1 MQMPETAV
9 RRLRIVLADDHATVR
24 QALRLLIDAQPDL
37 MVVAE
42 AGDGRA
48 ALQLAQELDPD
59 VVVMDISMPGT
70 SGLTATRVLKEAH
83 PHVAIVVLT
92 RHADDAYLHEMLRAG
107 AAAFVLKQS
116 PSTELIQAIRAAA
129 AGGQYLD
136 ANVTSRVTGGLLARD
151 SKKAGPR
158 LTDRETEVLRMIAR
172 GYSNKEIAS
181 QLDLS
186 VKTIEVHKA
195 NGMRKLGLRGRIDI
209 VRFAIIQGW
218 MGDG

>member
-1 MQMPETAV
+1 MDKQKVGP
-9 RRLRIVLADDHATVR
+9 LRVVLADDHVTVR
-24 QALRLLIDAQPDL
+24 HGLRLLLDAQPDL
-37 MVVAE
+37 TVVGE
-42 AGDGRA
+42 ADDGRA
-48 ALQLAQELDPD
+48 TLQRVQELDPD
-59 VVVMDISMPGT
+59 VVVMDISMPGM
-70 SGLTATRVLKEAH
+70 SGLSATRVLKEAR
-83 PHVAIVVLT
+83 PRVAIVVLT

-129 AGGQYLD
+129 AGSQYLD

-151 SKKAGPR
+151 SKRAGPR
-158 LTDRETEVLRMIAR
+158 LTDREAEVLRMIAR

-195 NGMRKLGLRGRIDI
+195 NGMRKLGLRGRADI
-209 VRFAIIQGW
+209 VQFAIVQGW
-218 MGDG
+218 MGEG

>member
-1 MQMPETAV
+1 MDKQKVGP
-9 RRLRIVLADDHATVR
+9 LRVVLADDHVTVR
-24 QALRLLIDAQPDL
+24 HGLRRLLDAQPDL
-37 MVVAE
+37 TVVGE
-42 AGDGRA
+42 ADDGRA
-48 ALQLAQELDPD
+48 ALQRVQELDPD
-59 VVVMDISMPGT
+59 VVVMDISMPGM
-70 SGLTATRVLKEAH
+70 SGLSATRVLKEAR

-116 PSTELIQAIRAAA
+116 SSTELIQAIRAAA

-151 SKKAGPR
+151 SKRAGPR
-158 LTDRETEVLRMIAR
+158 LTDREAEVLRMIAR

-195 NGMRKLGLRGRIDI
+195 NGMRKLALRGRADI
-209 VRFAIIQGW
+209 VQFAIVQGW
-218 MGDG
+218 MGEG

>member
-1 MQMPETAV
+1 MDKQKVGP
-9 RRLRIVLADDHATVR
+9 LRVVLADDHVTVR
-24 QALRLLIDAQPDL
+24 HGLRLLLDAQPDL
-37 MVVAE
+37 TVVGE
-42 AGDGRA
+42 ADDGRA
-48 ALQLAQELDPD
+48 ALQRVQELDPD
-59 VVVMDISMPGT
+59 VVVMDISMPGM
-70 SGLTATRVLKEAH
+70 SGLSATRVLKEAR
-83 PHVAIVVLT
+83 PRVAIVVLT

-116 PSTELIQAIRAAA
+116 SSTELLQAIRAAA

-151 SKKAGPR
+151 SKRAGPR
-158 LTDRETEVLRMIAR
+158 LTDREAEVLRMIAR

-195 NGMRKLGLRGRIDI
+195 NGMRKLGFRGRADI
-209 VRFAIIQGW
+209 VQFAIVQGW

>member
-1 MQMPETAV
+1 MDKQKVGP
-9 RRLRIVLADDHATVR
+9 LRVVLADDHVTVR
-24 QALRLLIDAQPDL
+24 HGLRLILDAQPDL
-37 MVVAE
+37 TVVGE
-42 AGDGRA
+42 ADDGRA
-48 ALQLAQELDPD
+48 TLQRVQELDPD
-59 VVVMDISMPGT
+59 VVVMDISMPGM
-70 SGLTATRVLKEAH
+70 SGLSATRVLKEAR
-83 PHVAIVVLT
+83 PRLAIVVLT

-129 AGGQYLD
+129 AGGQYMD

-151 SKKAGPR
+151 SKRAGPR
-158 LTDRETEVLRMIAR
+158 LTDREAEVLRMIAR

-195 NGMRKLGLRGRIDI
+195 NGMRKLGLRGRADI
-209 VRFAIIQGW
+209 VQFAIVQGW
-218 MGDG
+218 MGEG

>member
-1 MQMPETAV
+1 MDKQKVGP
-9 RRLRIVLADDHATVR
+9 LRVVLADDHVTVR
-24 QALRLLIDAQPDL
+24 HGLRLLLDAQPDL
-37 MVVAE
+37 TVVGE
-42 AGDGRA
+42 ADDGRA
-48 ALQLAQELDPD
+48 ALQRVQELDPD
-59 VVVMDISMPGT
+59 VVVMDISMPGM
-70 SGLTATRVLKEAH
+70 SGLSATRVLKEAR
-83 PHVAIVVLT
+83 PRVAIVVLT

-116 PSTELIQAIRAAA
+116 PSTELIQAIRASA

-136 ANVTSRVTGGLLARD
+136 ANVTSRVTGGLIARD
-151 SKKAGPR
+151 SKRAGPR
-158 LTDRETEVLRMIAR
+158 LTDREAEVLRMIAR

-195 NGMRKLGLRGRIDI
+195 NGMRKLGLRGRADI
-209 VRFAIIQGW
+209 VQFAIVQGW

>member
-1 MQMPETAV
+1 MDRQKVGP
-9 RRLRIVLADDHATVR
+9 LRVVLADDHVTVR
-24 QALRLLIDAQPDL
+24 HGLRLILDAQPDL
-37 MVVAE
+37 TVVGE
-42 AGDGRA
+42 ADDGRA
-48 ALQLAQELDPD
+48 ALQRVQELDPD
-59 VVVMDISMPGT
+59 VVVMDISMPGM
-70 SGLTATRVLKEAH
+70 SGLSATRVLKEAR
-83 PHVAIVVLT
+83 PRVAIVVLT

-151 SKKAGPR
+151 SKRVGPR
-158 LTDRETEVLRMIAR
+158 LTDREAEVLRMIAR

-181 QLDLS
+181 QFDLS

-195 NGMRKLGLRGRIDI
+195 NGMRKLGLRGRADI
-209 VRFAIIQGW
+209 VQFAIVQGW

>member
-1 MQMPETAV
+1 MPETTV

-24 QALRLLIDAQPDL
+24 QGLRLLIDAQPDL
-37 MVVAE
+37 KVVAE
-42 AGDGRA
+42 AADGKA
-48 ALQLAQELDPD
+48 VLQLAQELDPD

-70 SGLTATRVLKEAH
+70 SGLTATRVLKEAR
-83 PHVAIVVLT
+83 PHAAIVVLT

-136 ANVTSRVTGGLLARD
+136 ANVTSRVTGGLLARN
-151 SKKAGPR
+151 SKRAGPR
-158 LTDRETEVLRMIAR
+158 LTDREAEVLRMIAR

-209 VRFAIIQGW
+209 VRFAIVQGW
-218 MGDG
+218 LGEGGR

>member
-1 MQMPETAV
+1 MDKQKVGP
-9 RRLRIVLADDHATVR
+9 LRVVLADDHVTVR
-24 QALRLLIDAQPDL
+24 HGLRLLLDAQPDL
-37 MVVAE
+37 TVVGE
-42 AGDGRA
+42 ADDGRA
-48 ALQLAQELDPD
+48 ALQRVQELDPD
-59 VVVMDISMPGT
+59 VVVMDISMPGM
-70 SGLTATRVLKEAH
+70 SGLSATRVLKEAR
-83 PHVAIVVLT
+83 PRVAIVVLT

-151 SKKAGPR
+151 SKRAGPR
-158 LTDRETEVLRMIAR
+158 LTDREAEVLRMIAR

-195 NGMRKLGLRGRIDI
+195 NGMRKLALRGRADI
-209 VRFAIIQGW
+209 VQFAIVQGW
-218 MGDG
+218 MGEG

>member
-1 MQMPETAV
+1 MNKQKAGP
-9 RRLRIVLADDHATVR
+9 LRVVLADDHVTVR
-24 QALRLLIDAQPDL
+24 HGLRLILDAQPDL
-37 MVVAE
+37 TVVGE
-42 AGDGRA
+42 ADDGRA
-48 ALQLAQELDPD
+48 TLQRVQELDPD
-59 VVVMDISMPGT
+59 VVVMDISMPGM
-70 SGLTATRVLKEAH
+70 SGLSATRVLKEAR
-83 PHVAIVVLT
+83 PRVAVVVLT

-151 SKKAGPR
+151 SKRAGPR
-158 LTDRETEVLRMIAR
+158 LTDREAEVLRMIAR

-195 NGMRKLGLRGRIDI
+195 NGMRKLGLQGRADI
-209 VRFAIIQGW
+209 VQFAIVQGW

>member
-1 MQMPETAV
+1 MDKQKVGP
-9 RRLRIVLADDHATVR
+9 LRVVLADDHVTVR
-24 QALRLLIDAQPDL
+24 HGLRLILDAQPDL
-37 MVVAE
+37 TVVGE
-42 AGDGRA
+42 ADDGRA
-48 ALQLAQELDPD
+48 TLQRVQELDPD
-59 VVVMDISMPGT
+59 VVVMDISMPGM
-70 SGLTATRVLKEAH
+70 SGLSATRVLKEAR
-83 PHVAIVVLT
+83 PRVAIVVLT

-151 SKKAGPR
+151 SKRAGPR
-158 LTDRETEVLRMIAR
+158 LTDREAEVLRMIAR

-195 NGMRKLGLRGRIDI
+195 NGMRKLGLRGRADI
-209 VRFAIIQGW
+209 VQFAIVQGW
-218 MGDG
+218 MGEG

>member
-1 MQMPETAV
+1 MDKQKVGP
-9 RRLRIVLADDHATVR
+9 LRVVLADDHVTVR
-24 QALRLLIDAQPDL
+24 HGLRLLLDAQSDL
-37 MVVAE
+37 TVVGE
-42 AGDGRA
+42 ADDGSA
-48 ALQLAQELDPD
+48 TLQRVQELDPD
-59 VVVMDISMPGT
+59 VVVMDISMPGM
-70 SGLTATRVLKEAH
+70 SGLSATRVLKEAR
-83 PHVAIVVLT
+83 PRVAIVVLT

-116 PSTELIQAIRAAA
+116 SSTELIQAIRAAA

-151 SKKAGPR
+151 SKRAGPR
-158 LTDRETEVLRMIAR
+158 LTDREAEVLRMIAR

-195 NGMRKLGLRGRIDI
+195 NGMRKLGLRGRADI
-209 VRFAIIQGW
+209 VQFAIVQGW
-218 MGDG
+218 MGEG

>member
-1 MQMPETAV
+1 MDKQKVGP
-9 RRLRIVLADDHATVR
+9 LRVVLADDHVTVR
-24 QALRLLIDAQPDL
+24 HGLRLLLDAQPDL
-37 MVVAE
+37 TVVGE
-42 AGDGRA
+42 ADDGRA
-48 ALQLAQELDPD
+48 ALQRVQELDPD
-59 VVVMDISMPGT
+59 VVVMDISMPGM
-70 SGLTATRVLKEAH
+70 SGLSATRVLKEAR
-83 PHVAIVVLT
+83 PRVAIVVLT

-151 SKKAGPR
+151 SKRAGPR
-158 LTDRETEVLRMIAR
+158 LTDREAEVLRMIAR

-195 NGMRKLGLRGRIDI
+195 NGMRKLGLRGRADI
-209 VRFAIIQGW
+209 VQFAIVQGW
-218 MGDG
+218 MGEG

>member
-1 MQMPETAV
+1 MDKQKVGP
-9 RRLRIVLADDHATVR
+9 LRVVLADDHVTVR
-24 QALRLLIDAQPDL
+24 HGLRLLLDAQPDL
-37 MVVAE
+37 TVVGE
-42 AGDGRA
+42 ADDGRT
-48 ALQLAQELDPD
+48 ALQRVQELEPD
-59 VVVMDISMPGT
+59 VVVMDISMPGM
-70 SGLTATRVLKEAH
+70 SGLSATRVLKEAR
-83 PHVAIVVLT
+83 PRVAIVVLT

-151 SKKAGPR
+151 SKRVGPR
-158 LTDRETEVLRMIAR
+158 LTDREAEVLRMIAR
-172 GYSNKEIAS
+172 GFSNKEIAS

-195 NGMRKLGLRGRIDI
+195 NGMRKLGLKGRADI
-209 VRFAIIQGW
+209 VQFAIVQGW

>member
-1 MQMPETAV
+1 MDKQKVGP
-9 RRLRIVLADDHATVR
+9 LRVVLADDHVTVR
-24 QALRLLIDAQPDL
+24 HGLRLLLDAQPDL
-37 MVVAE
+37 TVVGE
-42 AGDGRA
+42 ADDGRA
-48 ALQLAQELDPD
+48 ALQRVQELDPD
-59 VVVMDISMPGT
+59 VVVMDISMPGM
-70 SGLTATRVLKEAH
+70 SGLSATRVLKEAR
-83 PHVAIVVLT
+83 PRVAIVVLT

-129 AGGQYLD
+129 AGSQYLD

-151 SKKAGPR
+151 SKRAGPR
-158 LTDRETEVLRMIAR
+158 LTDREAEVLRMIAR

-195 NGMRKLGLRGRIDI
+195 NGMRKLGLRGRADI
-209 VRFAIIQGW
+209 VQFAIVQGW
-218 MGDG
+218 MGEG

>member
-1 MQMPETAV
+1 MDKHKVGP
-9 RRLRIVLADDHATVR
+9 LRVVLADDHVTVR
-24 QALRLLIDAQPDL
+24 HGLRLLLDAQRDL
-37 MVVAE
+37 TVVGE
-42 AGDGRA
+42 ADDGRA
-48 ALQLAQELDPD
+48 ALQRVQELDPD
-59 VVVMDISMPGT
+59 VVVMDISMPGM
-70 SGLTATRVLKEAH
+70 SGLSATRVLKEAR
-83 PHVAIVVLT
+83 PRVAIVVLT

-151 SKKAGPR
+151 SKRVGPR
-158 LTDRETEVLRMIAR
+158 LTDREAEVLRMIAR

-195 NGMRKLGLRGRIDI
+195 NGMRKLGLRGRADI
-209 VRFAIIQGW
+209 VQFAIVQGW

>member
-1 MQMPETAV
+1 MDKQKVGP
-9 RRLRIVLADDHATVR
+9 LRVVLADDHVTVR
-24 QALRLLIDAQPDL
+24 HGLRLLLDAQPDL
-37 MVVAE
+37 TVVGE
-42 AGDGRA
+42 ADDGRA
-48 ALQLAQELDPD
+48 ALQRVQELDPD
-59 VVVMDISMPGT
+59 VVVMDISMPGM
-70 SGLTATRVLKEAH
+70 SGLSATRVLKEAR
-83 PHVAIVVLT
+83 PRVAIVVLT

-151 SKKAGPR
+151 SKRAGPR
-158 LTDRETEVLRMIAR
+158 LTDREAEVLRMIAR

-195 NGMRKLGLRGRIDI
+195 NGMRKLGLRGRADI
-209 VRFAIIQGW
+209 VQFAIVQGW
-218 MGDG
+218 MGES

>member
-1 MQMPETAV
+1 MDKRKVGP
-9 RRLRIVLADDHATVR
+9 LRVVLADDHVTVR
-24 QALRLLIDAQPDL
+24 HGLRLILDAQPDL
-37 MVVAE
+37 TVVGE
-42 AGDGRA
+42 ADDGRA
-48 ALQLAQELDPD
+48 TLQRVQELDPD
-59 VVVMDISMPGT
+59 VVVMDISMPGM
-70 SGLTATRVLKEAH
+70 SGLSATRVLKEAR
-83 PHVAIVVLT
+83 PRLAIVVLT

-116 PSTELIQAIRAAA
+116 SSTELIQAIRAAA

-151 SKKAGPR
+151 SKRAGPR
-158 LTDRETEVLRMIAR
+158 LTDREAEVLRMIAR

-195 NGMRKLGLRGRIDI
+195 NGMRKLGLRGRADI
-209 VRFAIIQGW
+209 VQFAIVQGW
-218 MGDG
+218 MGEG

>member
-70 SGLTATRVLKEAH
+70 SGLTATRVVKEAH

>member
-1 MQMPETAV
+1 MDKQKVGP
-9 RRLRIVLADDHATVR
+9 LRIVLADDHVTVR
-24 QALRLLIDAQPDL
+24 HGLRLILDAQPDL
-37 MVVAE
+37 TVVGE
-42 AGDGRA
+42 AGDGKA
-48 ALQLAQELDPD
+48 TLQRVQELDPD
-59 VVVMDISMPGT
+59 VVVMDISMPGM
-70 SGLTATRVLKEAH
+70 SGLSATRVLKEAR
-83 PHVAIVVLT
+83 PRVAIVVLT

-136 ANVTSRVTGGLLARD
+136 ANVTSRVTGGLVARD
-151 SKKAGPR
+151 SKRVGPR
-158 LTDRETEVLRMIAR
+158 LTDREAEVLRMIAR

-195 NGMRKLGLRGRIDI
+195 NGMRKLGLQGRADI
-209 VRFAIIQGW
+209 VQFAIVQGW

>member
-1 MQMPETAV
+1 MDKQKVGP
-9 RRLRIVLADDHATVR
+9 LRVVLADDHVTVR
-24 QALRLLIDAQPDL
+24 HGLRLLLDAQSDL
-37 MVVAE
+37 TVVGE
-42 AGDGRA
+42 ADDGSA
-48 ALQLAQELDPD
+48 TLQRVQELDPD
-59 VVVMDISMPGT
+59 VVVMDISMPGM
-70 SGLTATRVLKEAH
+70 SGLSATRVLKEAR
-83 PHVAIVVLT
+83 PRVAIVVLT

-116 PSTELIQAIRAAA
+116 SSTELIQAIRAAA

-151 SKKAGPR
+151 SKRAGPR
-158 LTDRETEVLRMIAR
+158 LTDREAEVLRMIAR

-195 NGMRKLGLRGRIDI
+195 NGMRKLALRGRADI
-209 VRFAIIQGW
+209 VQFAIVQGW
-218 MGDG
+218 MGEG

>member
-9 RRLRIVLADDHATVR
+9 GRLRIVLADDHATVR

-37 MVVAE
+37 MVIAE

-70 SGLTATRVLKEAH
+70 SGLTATRALKEAH
-83 PHVAIVVLT
+83 PHAAIVVLT